1 MKYIVMLTI
10 FGLLFYFKE
19 EIVLAIRMLLGL
31 EKDNDVIEDK
41 PIEDYTLGEVCA
53 LTWRKVKHFF
63 SHRSTVSIN
72 DTVLKVKSAAL
83 IILPV
88 SMILCY
94 MLVDQG
100 DVLFSYTMIH
110 ILILYFCTEIK
121 KGDDNKI
128 Q

>member
-1 MKYIVMLTI
+1 
-10 FGLLFYFKE
+10 
-19 EIVLAIRMLLGL
+19 
-31 EKDNDVIEDK
+31 
-41 PIEDYTLGEVCA
+41 

-121 KGDDNKI
+121 KGDDKKT